1 LIVMDF
7 FSGCGGASQG
17 LRQAGYDIVLG
28 LDFDKDAAASYR
40 ANFPEASFIE
50 GDIREISEGDVAAV
64 IRARNPEQQPLL
76 MAACAPCQPFSA
88 QNKFKSEK
96 DNRSTLLDETH
107 RFIRELMPEYIMIEN
122 VPGIQKV
129 DENAEG
135 PYKRFISFITE
146 LGYHYKAFIAKSEQY
161 GVPQKRKRFVL
172 LASRLGEI
180 YIPLATHGEGLK
192 PYTTVRDFI
201 GGYPLLEAG
210 KSCSKDSL
218 HVSAAMKEINQ
229 IRIKHTPEGGDRRN
243 WPPQLVNKCH
253 KNYKGHTD
261 TYGRMSWH
269 LPAPTLTTKCHSYSN
284 GRFGHPDT
292 NQNRAIS
299 IREASRLQTFP
310 KDYVF
315 HGTLGA
321 MARQIGNAVPCK
333 LAEQFGLAINHH
345 YSSYQIM
352 MQKSH
357 ATKTEDSNG

>member
-1 LIVMDF
+1 MDF

-40 ANFPEASFIE
+40 ANFPEASFFE

-64 IRARNPEQQPLL
+64 IHASNPENQPLL
-76 MAACAPCQPFSA
+76 MAACAPCQPFSS
-88 QNKFKSEK
+88 QNKFKSVQ
-96 DNRSTLLDETH
+96 DNRRSLLDETH

-135 PYKRFISFITE
+135 PYRRFISFITE
-146 LGYHYKAFIAKSEQY
+146 LGYHYNAFIAKSEQY

-180 YIPLATHGEGLK
+180 NTPPVTHGEGLK

-201 GGYPLLEAG
+201 DGCPPLEAG
-210 KSCSKDSL
+210 SVCPGDNL
-218 HVSAAMKEINQ
+218 HVSAAMKEINLTR
-229 IRIKHTPEGGDRRN
+229 IRHTPEGGDRRD
-243 WPPQLVNKCH
+243 WPAHLLNECH

-261 TYGRMSWH
+261 TYGRMNWH

-292 NQNRAIS
+292 NQDRAIS

-310 KDYVF
+310 EDYVL

-321 MARQIGNAVPCK
+321 MARQVGNAVPCK
-333 LAEQFGLAINHH
+333 LAEQFGAAIQFH
-345 YSSYQIM
+345 YQD
-352 MQKSH
+352 H
-357 ATKTEDSNG
+357 T